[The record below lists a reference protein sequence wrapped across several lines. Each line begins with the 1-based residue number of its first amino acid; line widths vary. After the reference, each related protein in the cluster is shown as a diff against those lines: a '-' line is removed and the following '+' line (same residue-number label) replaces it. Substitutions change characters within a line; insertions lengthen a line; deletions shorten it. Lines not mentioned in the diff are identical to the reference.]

1 MLFKPVGKTQCDYG
15 EVLEALGV
23 IFEVPLFP
31 IEVGEEV
38 RIGRKDFTGSTNE
51 ALGEPWKA
59 TPASRANLSVLSSP
73 TPFPSPVRHRVRSF

>member
-31 IEVGEEV
+31 IGVGEEV
-38 RIGRKDFTGSTNE
+38 RIGREDSTGCDQ
-51 ALGEPWKA
+51 
-59 TPASRANLSVLSSP
+59 
-73 TPFPSPVRHRVRSF
+73 